1 MPSVLF
7 KALGVNTYSIYLI
20 CLLKHKWKKYYLA
33 WDLFSFNS
41 LPWVHLECHPDNR
54 PWCDSPKLCRKRAQK
69 QPAWASWQLL
79 CQLTGPPGSTSPV
92 SLSECG
98 MPLSPSAHSRGWWS
112 FPLPLQPHP
121 SGTRYK
127 KKGENVFYT
136 QYHFVPM
143 TGDCEYYTNNVGRSL
158 TQYCW
163 NTMWAFTHLNQRVLS
178 FK

>member
-41 LPWVHLECHPDNR
+41 LPWVHLAYHPDNR
-54 PWCDSPKLCRKRAQK
+54 PWYDSPKLCRKRAQK

-121 SGTRYK
+121 LGTRYK
-127 KKGENVFYT
+127 KKEKMFFIHST
-136 QYHFVPM
+136 IL
-143 TGDCEYYTNNVGRSL
+143 CL
-158 TQYCW
+158 W
-163 NTMWAFTHLNQRVLS
+163 RVTVNAMLEVL
-178 FK
+178 

>member
-1 MPSVLF
+1 MPLVLF

-41 LPWVHLECHPDNR
+41 LPWVHLAYHPDNR

-127 KKGENVFYT
+127 KRRKCFLYT
-136 QYHFVPM
+136 VPFCAYDGWLWMQCWKFFNTVLLKYHV
-143 TGDCEYYTNNVGRSL
+143 SL
-158 TQYCW
+158 YSSQSKS
-163 NTMWAFTHLNQRVLS
+163 S
-178 FK
+178 FI